1 MPQVRGKRRTSDRFS
16 QRASLLEVDI
26 YRSRIIR
33 DDSIKAVFECPPI
46 GGSGAACTRYGPSLD
61 RLEEALRGPEVV
73 ATGAR
78 AVLGWMEAVYKVAVN
93 CLNIKNKQWV
103 VDCGDL
109 GSLTPADKKRA
120 SCMLAMV
127 WTSLRMKLHVHTE
140 LVGLTRR
147 LVSALGWCSLAWFWC
162 RSIEAEV
169 LVVIERLYRCF

>member
-46 GGSGAACTRYGPSLD
+46 GGSGVACTQYGPDLD

-78 AVLGWMEAVYKVAVN
+78 VVLGWMEAVYKVAVN

-103 VDCGDL
+103 VGCGDL

-127 WTSLRMKLHVHTE
+127 WTSLRMKHHVHTE
-140 LVGLTRR
+140 LVGLSRR
-147 LVSALGWCSLAWFWC
+147 LVSALG
-162 RSIEAEV
+162 
-169 LVVIERLYRCF
+169 